1 MVLLLFVEF
10 TEKMSNPKDL
20 QEFLKKH
27 AKSKRPMSKPINAK
41 PEVPM
46 SKPIRKS
53 SNDIN
58 SNYFT
63 TIFESADR
71 DKSGTLTKAEFQD
84 CFQSLGLQWSKD
96 LEAEFKSWDVDRDGQ
111 VSYQGCTNF
120 EFSSKKLLINDSFA
134 SCRIH

>member
-1 MVLLLFVEF
+1 MVLLLFAEF

-27 AKSKRPMSKPINAK
+27 AKPKQTL
-41 PEVPM
+41 
-46 SKPIRKS
+46 SKPIRMS

-58 SNYFT
+58 LNYFS

-71 DKSGTLTKAEFQD
+71 SKTGTLTKAEFQD

-111 VSYQGCTNF
+111 VSYQCCTNF
-120 EFSSKKLLINDSFA
+120 EFSSKKT
-134 SCRIH
+134 C

>member
-1 MVLLLFVEF
+1 MILLLLVEF
-10 TEKMSNPKDL
+10 TKKMSNPKDL

-84 CFQSLGLQWSKD
+84 CFQSLGLQWSED
-96 LEAEFKSWDVDRDGQ
+96 LEAEFESWDVDCDGQ

-120 EFSSKKLLINDSFA
+120 VFSSKNPLANGSFA
-134 SCRIH
+134 FCRIH